1 MKSDLDAS
9 IDNVPNDSFPAEYKL
24 DLPVAK
30 KLSQKVPAPSKVEMA
45 QFFAEMS
52 KSKNKPIAPSLIPEC
67 ARCYVCKSRPVTT
80 IKYLFMTRFL
90 DHTYPDILKVCQ
102 GIDIKITTEQITQ
115 AESDTI
121 TQANGTNFF
130 KHRIGR
136 IDASQCKAACHDD
149 PALPSQTLIQSVC
162 YPELNK

>member
-30 KLSQKVPAPSKVEMA
+30 KLSQEILAPSKAEMD

-52 KSKNKPIAPSLIPEC
+52 KRARISPPPQSYSRMCGMLRLQESPSANNK
-67 ARCYVCKSRPVTT
+67 RYFVNK
-80 IKYLFMTRFL
+80 FL
-90 DHTYPDILKVCQ
+90 DHTYPDLLTVCQ

-121 TQANGTNFF
+121 TQAKGTNFF

-136 IDASQCKAACHDD
+136 IGASQCKVECNHD

-162 YPELNK
+162 YTELNE